1 MTQSPSHPSKPED
14 IQDEYIAAADELAV
28 LDEVDSID
36 ENEDDEEDEEGEGKS
51 GKGGGKRPKK
61 GLEDYDVRID
71 RALIDLDMDRD
82 IEPLEA
88 LAELIN
94 KLKKAAPSEIIKG
107 VSAMGPEH
115 PDITLRELGLQTT
128 RLNAKNIA
136 DPDLLKKL
144 DQLQRDQ
151 RQREGIPHP
160 DDALLAS
167 EGGNAGGLA
176 GAVLGGIVAMSL
188 GDTEKPQDKA
198 KARRDDAKFDNRQER
213 DRKREAPV
221 ADDRSALMAEATAMM
236 AAYKTDEVMQPK
248 AGPDLSDI
256 VDMFDDLQ
264 FDNPDDIFEKS
275 YADTLDIPDKGQ
287 QANGPT
293 EFDNLR
299 EFFNYVATL
308 ADTPVQQVRLEQE
321 LHLEQLAPALQR
333 FDL

>member
-1 MTQSPSHPSKPED
+1 
-14 IQDEYIAAADELAV
+14 
-28 LDEVDSID
+28 
-36 ENEDDEEDEEGEGKS
+36 
-51 GKGGGKRPKK
+51 
-61 GLEDYDVRID
+61 
-71 RALIDLDMDRD
+71 MDRD

>member
-1 MTQSPSHPSKPED
+1 MTQSPSNPSKPDD

-28 LDEVDSID
+28 LDDSDIVD
-36 ENEDDEEDEEGEGKS
+36 ENDEDEEGDGKS

-61 GLEDYDVRID
+61 GMEDYDVRIN
-71 RALIDLDMDRD
+71 RSLIDLDMDHSV
-82 IEPLEA
+82 EPLQA
-88 LAELIN
+88 LAELMN

-115 PDITLRELGLQTT
+115 PGITLRELGLQTT
-128 RLNAKNIA
+128 RLNPKNIA

-144 DQLQRDQ
+144 DKMQRDQ

-167 EGGNAGGLA
+167 EGSAGGLA

-198 KARRDDAKFDNRQER
+198 KARRDDAKFDTRQER
-213 DRKREAPV
+213 DRKREAVV

-248 AGPDLSDI
+248 VSPDLSDI

-321 LHLEQLAPALQR
+321 LHLEQPKPAPQG
-333 FDL
+333 FDI